1 MKGWFHIEGESSDCL
16 IRLTMGGFFDSS
28 TISEMRRD
36 FVRAIV
42 TLPCP
47 ANLHVT
53 LCDIRQMEIQ
63 SQAIV
68 GEFTQLVGS
77 DDVRSR
83 RLAFVTTKSL
93 ARLQAR
99 RLTSRDGVEFFTA
112 VDAALEWLRQ

>member
-1 MKGWFHIEGESSDCL
+1 
-16 IRLTMGGFFDSS
+16 
-28 TISEMRRD
+28 MRE
-36 FVRAIV
+36 IL

-47 ANLHVT
+47 NNSHVT
-53 LCDIRQMEIQ
+53 LCDIRQMEIR

-93 ARLQAR
+93 ARLQSR
-99 RLTSRDGVEFFTA
+99 RLTSREGVEFFSA